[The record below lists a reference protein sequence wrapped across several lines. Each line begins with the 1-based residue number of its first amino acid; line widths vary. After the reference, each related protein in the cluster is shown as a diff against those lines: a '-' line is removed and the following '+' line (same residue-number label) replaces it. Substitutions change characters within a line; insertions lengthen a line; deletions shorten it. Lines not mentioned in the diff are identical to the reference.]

1 MTRVLRVP
9 EQVHSQATQIAAL
22 RNSQPGHL
30 VADAWREYIEN
41 HRDEFAADLE
51 TTAKLL
57 RNGTLE
63 QLTEFT
69 SRNADARAAGT
80 VERLNAKR
88 AQSSESGQAEE
99 TERAHA

>member
-51 TTAKLL
+51 QTARLL
-57 RNGTLE
+57 RDGTLE

-69 SRNADARAAGT
+69 SRNAEDRAAKT
-80 VERLNAKR
+80 VQRLNSKR
-88 AQSSESGQAEE
+88 AESAESGQADE